1 MNPDV
6 KRKNSLYESDVN
18 KKITVQCLVVPNTQE
33 LEIHWY
39 KDGVL
44 LVNRGLDIMTG
55 SLLILRNVQLKD
67 SGRYTCQA
75 GNSNA
80 TTTVLV
86 GGGNILY
93 VKKSYLLLQIMH
105 FLNPCVKDITRFV

>member
-6 KRKNSLYESDVN
+6 KIKKSLYESDVN

-80 TTTVLV
+80 TTTLV
-86 GGGNILY
+86 IGGGNMLFVEKNIF
-93 VKKSYLLLQIMH
+93 IA
-105 FLNPCVKDITRFV
+105 PDIAPIRKR